1 VPDANEADVD
11 LAVTAA
17 QQAKAAWGKTT
28 GKMHISK
35 AIHNTITHNAIYC
48 LHKLD
53 GHTQLAH

>member
-1 VPDANEADVD
+1 VD